1 MQREIQ
7 KTSILPWLAAIAFF
21 MQTLDTTIL
30 NTAIPSIALS
40 LQTSPLGMQSAIVS
54 YALTVAL
61 LIPISGWLADRF
73 GTRNIFITAISLF
86 SLGSLLCALSNT
98 LIQLV
103 VFRVVQGVG
112 GAIMMPVARLVI
124 LRAYPRSQLLPT
136 MNFIATAGLIGPVL
150 GPLLGGFLVSYIS
163 WHWIFLINIP
173 IGCVGIFFAYKSMP
187 NFVMPRKEFDALG
200 FILFSS
206 GLVLLSGS
214 LVLISEALVRLQYA
228 LLIVVMGVI
237 LLGGYVK
244 HALNYPDPLI
254 ILSVFKI
261 RTFSIGIIGSIASR
275 LGISSIPFL
284 MPLML
289 QIGFG
294 HSAFSAGLM
303 MAPFALG
310 SIFAKSFVVKLLR
323 HLGYRTTLMG
333 ITVLMGIMMLI
344 FSLKIGPDMLYAMI
358 LPLFIVG
365 IFMSIHFSAM
375 NTLTLGDLTN
385 DNASSGNSLMA
396 VTQQISISLGISAS
410 TLVLHGFIRHSEG
423 STLEHFHSTFMVM
436 GLITIASMLV
446 FSRLK
451 KTDGDNLIRTQK

>member
-1 MQREIQ
+1 MPKNIQ
-7 KTSILPWLAAIAFF
+7 QAPILPWLAALAFF

-30 NTAIPSIALS
+30 NTALPSIAVS

-73 GTRNIFITAISLF
+73 GTRNIFITAIFLF

-98 LIQLV
+98 LSQLV
-103 VFRVVQGVG
+103 VFRIVQGIG

-124 LRAYPRSQLLPT
+124 LRAYPRDQLLPT

-150 GPLLGGFLVSYIS
+150 GPLLGGFFVSYIS

-173 IGCVGIFFAYKSMP
+173 IGCAGIFFAYKSMP
-187 NFVMPRKEFDALG
+187 NFVMPRKRFDALG

-214 LVLISEALVRLQYA
+214 LVLISEALVSLQHT
-228 LLIVVMGVI
+228 LLIVAIGII

-244 HALNYPDPLI
+244 HALHYPDPLI
-254 ILSVFKI
+254 TLSVFRI

-323 HLGYRTTLMG
+323 HLGYRTTLMSV
-333 ITVLMGIMMLI
+333 TVLMGGMMLI
-344 FSLKIGPDMLYAMI
+344 FSLKTGSNMLYTMI
-358 LPLFIVG
+358 LPLFIAG

-423 STLEHFHSTFMVM
+423 STLDHFHSTFMVM

-451 KTDGDNLIRTQK
+451 KMDGDSLIRSKK